1 VSENFGKREPRA
13 DQFATYLFN
22 TWLIVGTDTIAELL
36 VKMRHP
42 ARIGRHQDTL
52 TRRYLQLSQPVFRGE
67 PVTSKA
73 LNSPLTMNEMARAG
87 LPPILPRCLKCP

>member
-13 DQFATYLFN
+13 EQFATYLFN

-52 TRRYLQLSQPVFRGE
+52 TRRYLQLSQPGGLVQGH
-67 PVTSKA
+67 PKA
-73 LNSPLTMNEMARAG
+73 IPTNSDG
-87 LPPILPRCLKCP
+87 